1 MRVQIFADTICPWC
15 FIGKRRFER
24 ALEKRGLE
32 EVDISWKP
40 YQLNPDMP
48 PNGIS
53 RDNYMELKF
62 GSIER
67 VKRIE
72 QRLVDLGIEEDIRFN
87 FQEIYTT
94 PNTGMS
100 HKLIQQ
106 AAGSDVQSQV
116 VELIYQAYFFLGKN
130 IGNPKTLL
138 DIGTKAGL
146 EMSKME
152 FLSNHETKNERLY
165 QSNSE
170 INQSNVSG
178 IPWFVINNSYAISG
192 AQLPEVFV
200 QIFDLVRQDE
210 LFEPLELE

>member
-32 EVDISWKP
+32 EVDISWEP

-53 RDNYMELKF
+53 RDNYMALKF
-62 GSIER
+62 GTLER

-72 QRLVDLGIEEDIRFN
+72 QRLTDLGIEEDIRFN
-87 FQEIYTT
+87 FKEISST

-106 AAGSDVQSQV
+106 AAGSGVQSQV
-116 VELIYQAYFFLGKN
+116 VELIYQAYFFL
-130 IGNPKTLL
+130 
-138 DIGTKAGL
+138 
-146 EMSKME
+146 
-152 FLSNHETKNERLY
+152 
-165 QSNSE
+165 
-170 INQSNVSG
+170 
-178 IPWFVINNSYAISG
+178 
-192 AQLPEVFV
+192 
-200 QIFDLVRQDE
+200 
-210 LFEPLELE
+210 